1 MYNELLSQESITE
14 ELNAIKKLHQNE
26 NLTYCLTNDYM
37 FRAVLQSSE
46 KALRGLLAALLKI
59 PESEIYSCVI
69 KNPIILGDA
78 IDEKNCILDIRL
90 ELNHNRKINLEMQV
104 GSIENWT
111 DRSLYYLCRMH
122 TDLEKGLDY
131 TSTKSSI
138 HIGIVTTSPLPE
150 DAAFYNEYN
159 LRNKKNGYE
168 YTGKFEIRVLD
179 LSQLLNASEEEKS
192 SPLYYWAR
200 AFSAI
205 TWKEMFEMADKSE
218 AIGNAVVTLH
228 QLSEDEKIKLQCEAR
243 ERYWMDWQ
251 SSMRTNFEK
260 GQAAERLNTE
270 KERERADSEAKRAD
284 SEKARADSAT
294 QRADLETKR
303 ADSEKAR
310 ADSAEREI
318 LRLKKELTKLNN
330 A

>member
-1 MYNELLSQESITE
+1 MYNETYIQESVTE
-14 ELNAIKKLHQNE
+14 ELNAIKKLHQE
-26 NLTYCLTNDYM
+26 EKLSYCLTNDYM

-59 PESEIYSCVI
+59 PEEEIYSCVI

-78 IDEKNCILDIRL
+78 IDEKNCILDIHL

-131 TSTKSSI
+131 TSAKTSI

-179 LSQLLNASEEEKS
+179 LSQLSNASEEEKS
-192 SPLYYWAR
+192 SPLYYWAQ

-260 GQAAERLNTE
+260 GVEKGKTIERQNTE
-270 KERERADSEAKRAD
+270 KERQRADS
-284 SEKARADSAT
+284 
-294 QRADLETKR
+294 ETKR
-303 ADSEKAR
+303 ADA
-310 ADSAEREI
+310 AEMEI
-318 LRLKKELTKLNN
+318 QRLKEELARLQRN
-330 A
+330 

>member
-1 MYNELLSQESITE
+1 MYNETRRQESVTE
-14 ELNAIKKLHQNE
+14 ELNAIKKLHQDE
-26 NLTYCLTNDYM
+26 NLAYCLTNDYM

-59 PESEIYSCVI
+59 
-69 KNPIILGDA
+69 
-78 IDEKNCILDIRL
+78 
-90 ELNHNRKINLEMQV
+90 NLEMQV

-111 DRSLYYLCRMH
+111 DRSLYYLCRIH
-122 TDLEKGLDY
+122 TDLGKGLDY

-179 LSQLLNASEEEKS
+179 LSQLSNVPEEEKS
-192 SPLYYWAR
+192 SLLYYWAQ

-218 AIGNAVVTLH
+218 AIGSAVVTLH
-228 QLSEDEKIKLQCEAR
+228 QLSEDKKIKLQCEAR

-260 GQAAERLNTE
+260 GQAAERVNTE
-270 KERERADSEAKRAD
+270 KERQRAD
-284 SEKARADSAT
+284 SEKKRADLAT
-294 QRADLETKR
+294 QRADSETER
-303 ADSEKAR
+303 ANA
-310 ADSAEREI
+310 AEIEV
-318 LRLKKELTKLNN
+318 LRLKEELAKLQRN
-330 A
+330 